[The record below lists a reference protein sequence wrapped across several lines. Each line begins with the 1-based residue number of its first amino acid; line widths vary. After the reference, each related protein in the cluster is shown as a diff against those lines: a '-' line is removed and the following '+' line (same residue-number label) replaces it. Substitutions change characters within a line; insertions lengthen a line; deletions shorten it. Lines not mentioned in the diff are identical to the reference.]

1 MWGWNHQ
8 MWRKKK
14 GTTKCDKR
22 IVTCNV
28 GPAQYKDETIKYED
42 LITWYSRLPTSRYHT
57 PKKRRYGRINPA
69 NFLFLTYV
77 VKKAFDEYIK
87 VLHLGAL
94 ELILFIKE
102 LLSPIN

>member
-1 MWGWNHQ
+1 

-28 GPAQYKDETIKYED
+28 GPAQYEDETIKYGD

-57 PKKRRYGRINPA
+57 PKKGGMVELTLLIFY
-69 NFLFLTYV
+69 FL
-77 VKKAFDEYIK
+77 
-87 VLHLGAL
+87 HM
-94 ELILFIKE
+94 
-102 LLSPIN
+102 